1 MNRLDDYIRKAEGR
15 KENYQEEYYDILMS
29 LIDDPESIITDKK
42 PKQYWVERL
51 KELQSNINHVSNY
64 IRETMMEVAKE
75 KLEEAFTPDLKRK
88 LVDKLKQDIDE
99 LENE

>member
-1 MNRLDDYIRKAEGR
+1 
-15 KENYQEEYYDILMS
+15 MS
-29 LIDDPESIITDKK
+29 LIDDPESIITNKK

-75 KLEEAFTPDLKRK
+75 KLEEAFIPDLKRK